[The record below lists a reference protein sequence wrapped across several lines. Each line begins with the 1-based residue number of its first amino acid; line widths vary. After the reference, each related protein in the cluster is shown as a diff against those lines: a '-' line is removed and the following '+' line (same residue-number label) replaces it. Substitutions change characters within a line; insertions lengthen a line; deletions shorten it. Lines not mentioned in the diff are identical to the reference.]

1 MKIAISQ
8 RQTIIN
14 DRTYDCLE
22 HTWHKTFKGHDIY
35 PIPNIVHLDLECDL
49 LVLSGGENTQERFL
63 TEINCYNYAM
73 VTNIPILGVCHGAF
87 LLNYVY
93 DGLNKEVKGHQNTTH
108 DIEMEGETFQVN
120 SYHEAGI
127 YTLGKTLDIVATDPD
142 GNIEA
147 FKHNTL
153 EHWGIVWHPER
164 MEEPLF
170 PSGFRKFLDNDYQ

>member
-73 VTNIPILGVCHGAF
+73 VTNVPILGVCHGAF

-108 DIEMEGETFQVN
+108 DIEMEGEIIKIN
-120 SYHEAGI
+120 
-127 YTLGKTLDIVATDPD
+127 
-142 GNIEA
+142 N
-147 FKHNTL
+147 
-153 EHWGIVWHPER
+153 
-164 MEEPLF
+164 
-170 PSGFRKFLDNDYQ
+170 PSKLHAY